1 MKIISRPTEKEIR
14 QSLGLRTVT
23 EAAEAI
29 GIPANQLQYHQQMGY
44 CLQPNTRLEGGTRF
58 YYIEDDLDVLRAFFE
73 ERQLFERA
81 RS

>member
-29 GIPANQLQYHQQMGY
+29 GIPANQLQYHQQMGH
-44 CLQPNTRLEGGTRF
+44 CLQPNARFEGGSRC
-58 YYIEDDLDVLRAFFE
+58 YYVEDDLDVLRSYFE
-73 ERQLFERA
+73 GRERFERV
-81 RS
+81 SP